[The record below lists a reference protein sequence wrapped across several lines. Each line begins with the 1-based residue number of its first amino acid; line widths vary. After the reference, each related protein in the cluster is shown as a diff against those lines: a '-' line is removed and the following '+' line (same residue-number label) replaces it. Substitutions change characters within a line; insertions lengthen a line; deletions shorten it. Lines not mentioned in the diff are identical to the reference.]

1 MALYST
7 HILHHMKKNPK
18 KTKQSDQYV
27 QIFLKLVNNS
37 SGGLDIIW
45 TVFLILLWMVWM
57 IVDFGVLDWVRGGNA
72 PLRQPKGEKQ
82 REA

>member
-7 HILHHMKKNPK
+7 HILHHMKRKTK
-18 KTKQSDQYV
+18 KTQSDQYV
-27 QIFLKLVNNS
+27 QIFLKLVNNFF
-37 SGGLDIIW
+37 GGLDIIW

-57 IVDFGVLDWVRGGNA
+57 IVGFGVLDSVRGGNA

>member
-7 HILHHMKKNPK
+7 HILHHMKK
-18 KTKQSDQYV
+18 KTKKQSDQYV

-37 SGGLDIIW
+37 FSGLDIIW

-57 IVDFGVLDWVRGGNA
+57 IVGFGVLDSVRGGKA